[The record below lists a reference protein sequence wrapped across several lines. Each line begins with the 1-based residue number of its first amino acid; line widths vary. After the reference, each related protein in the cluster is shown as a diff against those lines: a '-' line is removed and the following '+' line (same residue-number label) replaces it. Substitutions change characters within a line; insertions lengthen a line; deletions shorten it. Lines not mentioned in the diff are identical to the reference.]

1 MEPYCLKDK
10 ILITKEFLAD
20 LESKGWQEI
29 EGLQSQIA
37 NIEANSENTTLIQL
51 LKNLLTSYYVFIGGL
66 ENLSS
71 GNADFAATISE
82 VPLNVTKEVY
92 TDKAE
97 TDLSIIKEPEADL
110 YPQEVLKDNSFEPFE
125 YFVDFDEP
133 TGEPLSDEDLYG
145 TN

>member
-71 GNADFAATISE
+71 GNTDFAATISE

-92 TDKAE
+92 TDKSE

-145 TN
+145 N